1 MCLYCIYC
9 IKTIIEDKKMAKK
22 NKVKPI
28 VRQVLVNSRTG
39 QKYLTLPKKYDA
51 EGGDNMKIEKIDV

>member
-1 MCLYCIYC
+1 
-9 IKTIIEDKKMAKK
+9 MAKK